1 MRYYQILL
9 VFCLLSFTLTSQ
21 AKSVTDILGRQVIV
35 PDYPQRI
42 ILGESR
48 MLYTLALL
56 EPGNP
61 AQRVIGWPADL
72 ERFDAQSW
80 QLYTQKFPEIAKIPI
95 IGSGNIRQINVE
107 SLIQL
112 QPDLIILPRFAR
124 AEGDDGTLAGLT
136 KAGIPVIYVDLRVDL
151 LKHTVPSIKLL
162 GEVLNRQ
169 ARAEQFIN
177 FYQFLSTAYAAY
189 PAAPRQLS
197 RTKADSY
204 AAFASWAT
212 RKLLYHSL

>member
-61 AQRVIGWPADL
+61 A
-72 ERFDAQSW
+72 
-80 QLYTQKFPEIAKIPI
+80 
-95 IGSGNIRQINVE
+95 
-107 SLIQL
+107 
-112 QPDLIILPRFAR
+112 
-124 AEGDDGTLAGLT
+124 
-136 KAGIPVIYVDLRVDL
+136 
-151 LKHTVPSIKLL
+151 
-162 GEVLNRQ
+162 
-169 ARAEQFIN
+169 
-177 FYQFLSTAYAAY
+177 
-189 PAAPRQLS
+189 
-197 RTKADSY
+197 
-204 AAFASWAT
+204 
-212 RKLLYHSL
+212 